1 MGRSRWSPQTVV
13 AVLLVALLAAC
24 GGDVSERPESRSNEP
39 YAGLDERRIRALSPE
54 RVADLLAGR
63 GAGYALAAE
72 LNDYPGPMHVLD
84 LADELELTPRQ
95 RRLAR
100 TLEAENHRQASAL
113 GRRLVRLEAEL
124 DRAFRART
132 ISGRTVE
139 RLTGPIASIEGRLR
153 AVHLRAHLAMRG
165 ALEPAQIAR
174 YAEIRGYAGD
184 RRHHSATTEN
194 HGS

>member
-72 LNDYPGPMHVLD
+72 LNDYPGPMDVLD
-84 LADELELTPRQ
+84 LAEELELTPRQ

-100 TLEAENHRQASAL
+100 TLEAVNHRQASAL
-113 GRRLVRLEAEL
+113 GRRLVRLETEL
-124 DRAFRART
+124 DRAFRARMV
-132 ISGRTVE
+132 SGTLVE
-139 RLTGPIASIEGRLR
+139 RLTSEIATIEGRLR
-153 AVHLRAHLAMRG
+153 AVHLRAHLAMRD
-165 ALEPAQIAR
+165 ALEPGQVAR
-174 YAEIRGYAGD
+174 YAELRGYVRSGHHPATAGK
-184 RRHHSATTEN
+184 